1 LEAPDEKYQYIVF
14 AAEPYENI
22 SFKIPNLEIDNSEE
36 KYFCN
41 WDKDKK
47 IYSVQIYFRERKI
60 KPLPNLPQK
69 PTLFNP
75 IGVRF

>member
-1 LEAPDEKYQYIVF
+1 METPDEKYQYIVF
-14 AAEPYENI
+14 ASDPYENI
-22 SFKIPNLEIDNSEE
+22 AFKIPNLEIDNSEE

-41 WDKDKK
+41 WDKEKK
-47 IYSVQIYFRERKI
+47 IYTVQIYFRDRKL

>member
-1 LEAPDEKYQYIVF
+1 
-14 AAEPYENI
+14 
-22 SFKIPNLEIDNSEE
+22 LEIDNSEE

-41 WDKDKK
+41 FDNDKK
-47 IYSVQIYFRERKI
+47 LYSVQIYFRERKI
-60 KPLPNLPQK
+60 KQLAALPQK

>member
-1 LEAPDEKYQYIVF
+1 METPEEKYQYVIF
-14 AAEPYENI
+14 AADPYENI
-22 SFKIPNLEIDNSEE
+22 AFKIPNLEIDNSEE

-47 IYSVQIYFRERKI
+47 IYTVQIYFRERKI
-60 KPLPNLPQK
+60 KALPNLPQK

>member
-1 LEAPDEKYQYIVF
+1 LEEPDEKYQYIIF
-14 AAEPYENI
+14 AADPYENI
-22 SFKIPNLEIDNSEE
+22 AFKIPNLEIDNSEE

-47 IYSVQIYFRERKI
+47 FYTVQIYFRERKI
-60 KPLPNLPQK
+60 KQLAALPQK

>member
-1 LEAPDEKYQYIVF
+1 MEEPDEKYQYIIF
-14 AAEPYENI
+14 AADPYENI
-22 SFKIPNLEIDNSEE
+22 AFKIPNLEIDNSEE

-47 IYSVQIYFRERKI
+47 FYTVQIYFRERKI
-60 KPLPNLPQK
+60 KQLAALPQT